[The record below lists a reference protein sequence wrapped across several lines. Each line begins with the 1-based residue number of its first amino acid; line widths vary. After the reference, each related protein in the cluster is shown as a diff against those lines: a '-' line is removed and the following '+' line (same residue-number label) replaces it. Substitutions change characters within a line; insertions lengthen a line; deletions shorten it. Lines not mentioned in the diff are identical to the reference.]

1 MRVKNTN
8 GQGRNISG
16 SVFLGSTSKSIK
28 QVALNRKCC
37 IYAAQMRKIVVD
49 VIMLQGE
56 ACMHGLTTIDVV
68 LRRIAQSFLLQFS
81 CEFSITFK
89 VDFVLVGNTVP

>member
-49 VIMLQGE
+49 VIML
-56 ACMHGLTTIDVV
+56 
-68 LRRIAQSFLLQFS
+68 
-81 CEFSITFK
+81 
-89 VDFVLVGNTVP
+89 